1 MVFPPVYECLRKRRD
16 AARRRIPS
24 FSRKLLEAVLLVELV
39 HAAAGVDQLLL
50 AGVEGV
56 ALRADLDGD
65 VLLGG
70 SGLDDLAAGA
80 ADGRALVI
88 GMDSFFHV
96 VHLMMSCPEAEI
108 YGDTRRNANYSKWC
122 RAMQAFFALR
132 KKVVSSRG
140 NHRKRLR
147 FPGDGF

>member
-1 MVFPPVYECLRKRRD
+1 MRCTGFV
-16 AARRRIPS
+16 IS
-24 FSRKLLEAVLLVELV
+24 KLLDAVLLVELINT
-39 HAAAGVDQLLL
+39 AAGVDQLLL

-96 VHLMMSCPEAEI
+96 VHLMLGCPEAEYSEI
-108 YGDTRRNANYSKWC
+108 QGATQIIANGTVQCKHFLHYG
-122 RAMQAFFALR
+122 
-132 KKVVSSRG
+132 KKSFLPAEIIEKG
-140 NHRKRLR
+140 
-147 FPGDGF
+147 

>member
-1 MVFPPVYECLRKRRD
+1 MQCSAKGLLQAET
-16 AARRRIPS
+16 
-24 FSRKLLEAVLLVELV
+24 LLEAI
-39 HAAAGVDQLLL
+39 HTAAGIDELLL

-96 VHLMMSCPEAEI
+96 VHLLVGCPEAEYSEI
-108 YGDTRRNANYSKWC
+108 QGATRIIAN
-122 RAMQAFFALR
+122 RADECKHFL
-132 KKVVSSRG
+132 
-140 NHRKRLR
+140 
-147 FPGDGF
+147 FPGRNPSAPAERIEKG

>member
-1 MVFPPVYECLRKRRD
+1 MPHIRKKT
-16 AARRRIPS
+16 APS
-24 FSRKLLEAVLLVELV
+24 GAVLNLFKLLNAVLLVELIN
-39 HAAAGVDQLLL
+39 AAAGIDQLLL

-96 VHLMMSCPEAEI
+96 VHLMLGCPEAEYSEI
-108 YGDTRRNANYSKWC
+108 QGATQIIANGAVQCKHFLHYG
-122 RAMQAFFALR
+122 
-132 KKVVSSRG
+132 KKS
-140 NHRKRLR
+140 
-147 FPGDGF
+147 FPPAEIIEKG

>member
-1 MVFPPVYECLRKRRD
+1 MRCTGFV
-16 AARRRIPS
+16 IS
-24 FSRKLLEAVLLVELV
+24 KLLDAVLLVELINT
-39 HAAAGVDQLLL
+39 AAGVDQLLL

-70 SGLDDLAAGA
+70 AGLDDLAAGA

-108 YGDTRRNANYSKWC
+108 YGDTRRNANYSKPR
-122 RAMQAFFALR
+122 RAMQAFFALGQKPSVSG
-132 KKVVSSRG
+132 KK
-140 NHRKRLR
+140 HRKRLR
-147 FPGDGF
+147 FPGDGY